1 MTAAGLALVLVGAQV
16 TLVAAEEDPE
26 NPAAETLPVEETTA
40 SPFLP
45 KREARPPGRASR
57 RSPLRLAGEHDRDP
71 QPPVGPVDH
80 TNADLVERPA

>member
-45 KREARPPGRASR
+45 KREARPRPGLSTIAPPLSR
-57 RSPLRLAGEHDRDP
+57 R
-71 QPPVGPVDH
+71 
-80 TNADLVERPA
+80 TRP